1 MKTVEYKGIRNLY
14 QVSYD
19 FGPILLIGMCIGEK
33 LTGIIEEGEYAI
45 YTHNKFMPI
54 EYYKYK
60 EKYSIRMQY
69 TYRNNIRFLKY
80 ENNNSR
86 IKRAKIDKNNK
97 ISFKE
102 IKRICK
108 NGGSGYNI
116 IH

>member
-19 FGPILLIGMCIGEK
+19 FGPILLIGMCIGVK

-69 TYRNNIRFLKY
+69 MYKNNIRFLKY

-86 IKRAKIDKNNK
+86 IKRVKIDK

-108 NGGSGYNI
+108 NGGSGCNI
-116 IH
+116 IN